1 MKEKTD
7 RFIRSNFLVG
17 IYLVLIVFTLLYIF
31 CYGQSVGRSTL
42 FSSNK
47 AHIVDV
53 IDGDTVEILSGKKV
67 RLLSINA
74 PESGN
79 PYSVEAREKLES
91 LIKGK
96 DVLLKFDQEKQ
107 DYYGR
112 LLAYIY
118 YNNQFINQIMVKEG
132 LAYSYIVPPND
143 SFEYEIELS
152 ELEAKQSRIGIWSGL
167 R

>member
-1 MKEKTD
+1 
-7 RFIRSNFLVG
+7 LG
-17 IYLVLIVFTLLYIF
+17 LIVFTLLCIF
-31 CYGQSVGRSTL
+31 CCGQSVGRSTQ
-42 FSSNK
+42 FCSKK